1 MAQNI
6 NQTFKSCFKYK
17 EGFSSHRLWSRSYL
31 INSPPQHDGILYY
44 MHKICN
50 KEENFF
56 ATLTD
61 NRLILSVSAEAKK
74 LLLFCSSAKVKFL
87 FCFVEPFV
95 LKVVFELEE
104 LYCFFFCQ
112 SFTSEK
118 YGAEVGITN
127 FPVHLP
133 MLPFVQGCLI
143 QLDKLVSL
151 KIPQNPGSKSMRKP
165 LLWMSEEE
173 VLTFVMTIIRVFH
186 WNATVSPFSISMLSV
201 VHFSPQNV

>member
-1 MAQNI
+1 
-6 NQTFKSCFKYK
+6 
-17 EGFSSHRLWSRSYL
+17 
-31 INSPPQHDGILYY
+31 

-104 LYCFFFCQ
+104 LYCFF
-112 SFTSEK
+112 S
-118 YGAEVGITN
+118 
-127 FPVHLP
+127 
-133 MLPFVQGCLI
+133 
-143 QLDKLVSL
+143 VSL
-151 KIPQNPGSKSMRKP
+151 LPQKNMVLRWGLRIFRFICPCF
-165 LLWMSEEE
+165 LLS
-173 VLTFVMTIIRVFH
+173 RV
-186 WNATVSPFSISMLSV
+186 V
-201 VHFSPQNV
+201 